1 MEFNKVSKEIF
12 EPIKE
17 NKKMFE
23 ENFKDKLSEIF
34 PSTVKDGQVDFKVLL
49 EELGEYVDTKERYEL
64 TWAGKQNAK
73 KKANEDIVGR
83 TLKYIP
89 GDSKNPETTENLYI
103 EGDNLE
109 VLKLLRNSYYNKVK
123 MIYIDP
129 PYNTG
134 NDFVYNDDFSQSEKE
149 TEIEEGDILENE
161 RLTVNQKSN
170 GKYHSNWL
178 NMMYPRLKIAKD
190 LLTDDG
196 VIFISIDDNELSNL
210 KKLCDEIFR
219 EENCINNKNLI
230 WHIPNGTNKGFI
242 ARAHEYIVA
251 YAKNIEC
258 LKPFKR
264 DLCDGKDEISEER
277 CTNTPTKD
285 NPTTEIEF
293 KKGLR
298 FDGQNAAFEGTI
310 GGEEPIEI
318 IGKMIFENGK
328 LKNNVTLRSS
338 WRNKDQIL
346 TYMKNGV
353 AYDEK
358 GQELFEIYFSKQG
371 KPKYKKKL
379 IYYSPKS
386 VQTFQT
392 ESYEN
397 NLMSLL
403 KFDNPKPLSMI
414 EFLVS
419 LVTEKNDIVL
429 DFFSGSATSAHSII
443 KKNSMDNMSRKFI
456 MVQLNENLEKSLS
469 IVKGKAKT
477 SIENMIAF
485 LNSINKPLM
494 LAEIG
499 KERIRRAGEKILQ
512 ENKDKEGIENLD
524 VGFKVFKTA
533 DTNIRWFSEAM
544 KGSLTPLEET
554 TNDKDKL
561 DFNDGFTDIDVVYE
575 ILLRHRDIP
584 LSSKVE
590 NLREIGKRTYMFAD
604 VVVVCLETEITEE
617 IVDKIAAIEPMPI
630 KIIFRDSAFGDNISL
645 KENTMIRLEAQ
656 IKKNSGIM
664 KKSYRI
670 EFI

>member
-1 MEFNKVSKEIF
+1 MDFKKVSKEIF
-12 EPIKE
+12 EPVKE
-17 NKKMFE
+17 NKKTFE
-23 ENFKDKLSEIF
+23 KNFKDKLSEIF
-34 PSTVKDGQVDFKVLL
+34 PSTVKDGQVDFKALL

-83 TLKYIP
+83 TLKYVP
-89 GDSKNPETTENLYI
+89 EDSKDPETTENLYI

-109 VLKLLRNSYYNKVK
+109 VLKLLRNSYYNKIK

-134 NDFVYNDDFSQSEKE
+134 NDFVYNDNFSQSEKE

-178 NMMYPRLKIAKD
+178 NMMYPRLKTAKD

-196 VIFISIDDNELSNL
+196 VIFISIDDNELPNL

-219 EENCINNKNLI
+219 EENCINNKTLI

-298 FDGQNAAFEGTI
+298 FDGQNAVFEGTI

-328 LKNNVTLRSS
+328 LKYNVTLRSS
-338 WRNKDQIL
+338 WRNKAQIL

-379 IYYSPKS
+379 MYYSPKS

-392 ESYEN
+392 ENYEN

-429 DFFSGSATSAHSII
+429 DFFSGSATSAHAII

-456 MVQLNENLEKSLS
+456 VIQLNENLEKSLS

-499 KERIRRAGEKILQ
+499 KERIRRAGKKILE
-512 ENKDKEGIENLD
+512 ENKDKKGIENLD
-524 VGFKVFKTA
+524 VGFKVFKTSN
-533 DTNIRWFSEAM
+533 TNIRWFSEAIN
-544 KGSLTPLEET
+544 GNLTPLEET
-554 TNDKDKL
+554 TTDKDKL

-584 LSSKVE
+584 LSSKIE
-590 NLREIGKRTYMFAD
+590 NLKEIGKRTYIFAD
-604 VVVVCLETEITEE
+604 AVVVCLETEITEE

-630 KIIFRDSAFGDNISL
+630 KIVFRDSAFGDNISL